1 MLVTAVEFFHRREHL
16 VCRAGRNT
24 QFPVVPA
31 LTDNVPPV
39 DSQAPAGK
47 VYLEFRAALDG
58 TDGLPVNILHC
69 ISVCLLIAL
78 EPPARG
84 FIFPMNTVLQS
95 VLNQVIA
102 WLTDHD

>member
-1 MLVTAVEFFHRREHL
+1 MLVTAVQFLQPQKYL
-16 VCRAGRNT
+16 VCRAGRDT

-58 TDGLPVNILHC
+58 ADGLPVNILHC

-84 FIFPMNTVLQS
+84 FIFSMNTVLQS

-102 WLTDHD
+102 WFTDHD